1 MTEPI
6 LNDKELYKIF
16 MSRIPIGRAAEPEDF
31 IGALVYL
38 ASTGSSMM
46 TGHIMSVDGGA
57 AAG

>member
-1 MTEPI
+1 
-6 LNDKELYKIF
+6 

-38 ASTGSSMM
+38 ASPASNMM

>member
-1 MTEPI
+1 MRVKMG
-6 LNDKELYKIF
+6 LNQIKSMFDLSGKV
-16 MSRIPIGRAAEPEDF
+16 AEPEDF

-38 ASTGSSMM
+38 ASPASSMM